1 MNSSGVSIK
10 LIETLEWGNLSPRPR
25 HEIQKM
31 PWYVSFTNLATVIA
45 SLVLPFP
52 PAFGLRM

>member
-25 HEIQKM
+25 HQSQKTLQC
-31 PWYVSFTNLATVIA
+31 VSFTDFGAVIA
-45 SLVLPFP
+45 SQVLPFP
-52 PAFGLRM
+52 PVFGLRT